1 MKMLDDKRALLDPV
15 AQRLIRPLLIV
26 ALLVGIGTLLWMVAA
41 VFDRVHSTMVV
52 IIFAILFSYAVF
64 PPIKWLAKRGIPVP
78 IAGIVVYAAL
88 AVVILGAIAWLT
100 PAIAA
105 QAQDLTKNF
114 PHIVAQ
120 AQREIADPKDAP
132 LLERLPA
139 GARDAIA
146 KNTGKAGAIV
156 GGVAAGFGA
165 NALQIVSGTTAA
177 IVDIALVLGLTLLI
191 IGDLA
196 EIQAFGS
203 RLVPRAYRRETLSF
217 MADVDKVIG
226 AFVRG
231 QVLLAVAVA
240 VAGTLVLVAL
250 GVPYALLLGLLA
262 GLVSIV
268 PIVGPIAAVVPVIV
282 VAFLTVGLFK
292 TIVVVVL
299 YGIILLVQQNVLIPI
314 VVAKAVGV
322 TPLVIFVAL
331 LLGSEAFG
339 ILGALLSIPIA
350 GVLRVA
356 AERLFP
362 VARDG
367 ERDLLT

>member
-1 MKMLDDKRALLDPV
+1 MLPSEHHALDPV
-15 AQRLIRPLLIV
+15 VRRLLRPLCIV
-26 ALLVGIGTLLWMVAA
+26 GLLVGIGVLFWMVAA

-52 IIFAILFSYAVF
+52 IIFAILFSYAVY
-64 PPIKWLAKRGIPVP
+64 PPIEWLARRRVPVP
-78 IAGIVVYAAL
+78 VAGILVYAGL

-120 AQREIADPKDAP
+120 AQRQIADPKDAP
-132 LLERLPA
+132 LLQRLPA

-146 KNTGKAGAIV
+146 ENTGKAGAIV
-156 GGVAAGFGA
+156 GGVAAGFGT
-165 NALQIVSGTTAA
+165 NALAILSGTTTA

-191 IGDLA
+191 VGDLA
-196 EIQAFGS
+196 EITAFGS
-203 RLVPRAYRRETLSF
+203 RLVPRAYRGATHSF
-217 MADVDKVIG
+217 MSDVDKVIG

-231 QVLLAVAVA
+231 QVLLAVAVGI
-240 VAGTLVLVAL
+240 AGTLVLAAL

-262 GLVSIV
+262 GIVSIV
-268 PIVGPIAAVVPVIV
+268 PIVGPIVAVLPVLL

-292 TIVVVVL
+292 AVVVL
-299 YGIILLVQQNVLIPI
+299 ALYAVILLVQQNVLIPL

-362 VARDG
+362 TEAQAAR
-367 ERDLLT
+367 LS